1 MWEDDEELS
10 PDIEKRIGMTKTFIP
25 KSVSRHILMA
35 GNYYKHHHPGG
46 ISAVVQYWS
55 RYIEDL
61 QYYPTYKLGNVA
73 TRACWFIS
81 SYLRM
86 ALRML
91 TDRNIKIVHLH
102 TAADGSFWRKVQLI
116 RLAKRMRRKVIL
128 HVHASRFKD
137 FYEESNRK
145 PWILENLQ
153 RVDLLIVLSASWKEW
168 FTNIGM
174 SEDKIV
180 ILHNITE
187 YPQKKG
193 DKVPLEK
200 GRPVRFLFLGEIGE
214 RKGVFDILGGISQHK
229 EELNG
234 KIKLRIGGNK
244 HETELQKQIT
254 DNGLENIVNF
264 EGWVS
269 GDKKIEL
276 LNWAD
281 VFILP
286 SHNEGL
292 PISILEAMSY
302 GMPVISTPVG
312 GIPEVV
318 NKQNGILVQ
327 PGNEEAIA
335 QSIIHFVEHPSKI
348 AIMGNHSQ
356 EVVKTYLPDYVM
368 SQLKEIYEK
377 LLLKK

>member
-1 MWEDDEELS
+1 
-10 PDIEKRIGMTKTFIP
+10 MTKTLIP

-35 GNYYKHHHPGG
+35 GNYYKYHHPGG
-46 ISAVVQYWS
+46 ISAVIQYWS

-61 QYYPTYKLGNVA
+61 QYYPTYKLSNAVI
-73 TRACWFIS
+73 RAGWFIS
-81 SYLRM
+81 SYLRI
-86 ALRML
+86 AFRLF

-102 TAADGSFWRKVQLI
+102 TAADGSFWRKVQLMQ
-116 RLAKRMRRKVIL
+116 LAKRMGRKVIL

-137 FYEESNRK
+137 FYEESHRK
-145 PWILENLQ
+145 RWILENLKQ
-153 RVDLLIVLSASWKEW
+153 VDVLIVLSTSWKEW

-174 SEDKIV
+174 PENRIV

-193 DKVPLEK
+193 IKKQPIGK
-200 GRPVRFLFLGEIGE
+200 SRPVRFLFLGEIGE
-214 RKGVFDILGGISQHK
+214 RKGVFDILNGISHHK

-244 HETELQKQIT
+244 HETELKKQIT
-254 DNGLENIVNF
+254 DNGLENIVSF

-269 GDKKIEL
+269 GNKKVEL

-286 SHNEGL
+286 SRNEGL

-318 NKQNGILVQ
+318 NEQNGILVQ

-335 QSIIHFVEHPSKI
+335 QSIIYFVEHPSKI
-348 AIMGNHSQ
+348 AIMGNHSL

>member
-1 MWEDDEELS
+1 MTGYL
-10 PDIEKRIGMTKTFIP
+10 MTKSI
-25 KSVSRHILMA
+25 SYHILMA
-35 GNYYKHHHPGG
+35 GNYYKRHHPGG
-46 ISAVVQYWS
+46 ISAVIQYWS
-55 RYIEDL
+55 QYIEDL
-61 QYYPTYKLGNVA
+61 QYYPTYKLSNAVIRVG
-73 TRACWFIS
+73 WFIS
-81 SYLRM
+81 SYLRI
-86 ALRML
+86 ALRL
-91 TDRNIKIVHLH
+91 FTDRNIKIVHLH

-116 RLAKRMRRKVIL
+116 QLAKRMGRKVIL

-168 FTNIGM
+168 FTSIGIP
-174 SEDKIV
+174 EDKII

-193 DKVPLEK
+193 DKVPVEK

-214 RKGVFDILGGISQHK
+214 RKGVFDILSGISHHK
-229 EELNG
+229 EKLQG

-244 HETELQKQIT
+244 HETELKKQIT

-286 SHNEGL
+286 SYNEGL

-318 NKQNGILVQ
+318 DEQNGILVK
-327 PGNEEAIA
+327 PGNEEEIVQAITYF
-335 QSIIHFVEHPSKI
+335 IEHPSKI
-348 AIMGNHSQ
+348 STMGNHSQ

-368 SQLKEIYEK
+368 NQLKGIYEDLLKGNK
-377 LLLKK
+377 LL